1 MKKIT
6 LISFA
11 LVLSFC
17 FTSCKKDQTC
27 VCNVTATGYSEKL
40 TYTFQ
45 ATKKKAE
52 KECDTYGTN
61 AKNSVA
67 NIGFTDAS
75 ASCSLD

>member
-27 VCNVTATGYSEKL
+27 VCNITATGYSEKL

-45 ATKKKAE
+45 DTKKKAE
-52 KECDTYGTN
+52 ETCDTYGAN
-61 AKNSVA
+61 AKSSVV
-67 NIGFTDAS
+67 NTGFADAS